1 MYVGTYVCTVL
12 PVKIHRLFG
21 AYAILILIDVKWLS
35 LIVGDKILLWLCLIC
50 EMLTC
55 LVGLKSTFWMVESVL

>member
-35 LIVGDKILLWLCLIC
+35 LIVGDKILL
-50 EMLTC
+50 
-55 LVGLKSTFWMVESVL
+55 